1 MKTGLRIAACAAF
14 LAAGLVTAPGA
25 VYAMGTIDT
34 PAASSASKDSRMVDA
49 EKAVQA
55 KDWNKAVGLLSRVVA
70 DSPKNADAYNYLG
83 YSYRKLGH
91 PNEALAYYNHAL
103 SLDPNHR
110 GALEYLGEL
119 YLDMSDL
126 PKAEEQLTKL
136 ARVCGPRC
144 NEYQE
149 LQGEIAKFKSGQ
161 PRS

>member
-1 MKTGLRIAACAAF
+1 MKAGLRIAACAVF
-14 LAAGLVTAPGA
+14 LAAGFSAMPDA
-25 VYAMGTIDT
+25 VRAMGSIDT
-34 PAASSASKDSRMVDA
+34 PASAKDSRMTDA
-49 EKAVQA
+49 EKAVKA
-55 KDWNKAVGLLSRVVA
+55 KDYNKAIGLLNRVVA

-83 YSYRKLGH
+83 YSHRKLG
-91 PNEALAYYNHAL
+91 NRDQALTYYNHAL
-103 SLDPNHR
+103 YLDPNHR

-126 PKAEEQLTKL
+126 PKAEEQLAKL

-149 LQGEIAKFKSGQ
+149 LQGEVAKFKSGQ

>member
-14 LAAGLVTAPGA
+14 FAAGLVAAPGA
-25 VYAMGTIDT
+25 VRAMGTIET
-34 PAASSASKDSRMVDA
+34 PAPAASRDSRMIDA

-55 KDWNKAVGLLSRVVA
+55 KDYNKAIGLLVRVVA

-91 PNEALAYYNHAL
+91 RDQALAYYNHAL

-126 PKAEEQLTKL
+126 PKAEEQLAKL
-136 ARVCGPRC
+136 AQVCGPRC

-149 LQGEIAKFKSGQ
+149 LQGEVAKFKSGQ

>member
-1 MKTGLRIAACAAF
+1 MKAGLRIAACAVF
-14 LAAGLVTAPGA
+14 LAAGFSALPDA
-25 VYAMGTIDT
+25 VRAMGSIDT
-34 PAASSASKDSRMVDA
+34 PAASKDSRMTDA
-49 EKAVQA
+49 EKAVKA
-55 KDWNKAVGLLSRVVA
+55 KDYNKAIGLLNRVVA

-83 YSYRKLGH
+83 YSHRKLG
-91 PNEALAYYNHAL
+91 NRDQALTYYNHAL
-103 SLDPNHR
+103 YLDPNHR

-126 PKAEEQLTKL
+126 PKAEEQLAKL

-149 LQGEIAKFKSGQ
+149 LQGEVAKFKAGQ

>member
-1 MKTGLRIAACAAF
+1 MKTGFRIAACAVF
-14 LAAGLVTAPGA
+14 LAAGFGAMPGQ
-25 VYAMGTIDT
+25 VYAMGSIDT
-34 PAASSASKDSRMVDA
+34 PSASKDSRMADA

-55 KDWNKAVGLLSRVVA
+55 KDWNKAIGLLNRVVA

-83 YSYRKLGH
+83 YSNRKLG
-91 PNEALAYYNHAL
+91 NRDQALAYYNHAL
-103 SLDPNHR
+103 YLDPNHR

-126 PKAEEQLTKL
+126 PKAEEQLAKL

-149 LQGEIAKFKSGQ
+149 LQGEVAKFKSGQ

>member
-1 MKTGLRIAACAAF
+1 MTVLRSAIGAMA
-14 LAAGLVTAPGA
+14 LAAGIALAAGPA
-25 VYAMGTIDT
+25 L
-34 PAASSASKDSRMVDA
+34 AASSFDPPSPARDTRMVDA

-55 KDWNKAVGLLSRVVA
+55 KDWNKAIGLLNRVVA

-83 YSYRKLGH
+83 YSHRKLG
-91 PNEALAYYNHAL
+91 NRDQALSYYNAAL

-119 YLDMSDL
+119 YLDMKDL

-136 ARVCGPRC
+136 SRVCGPRC
-144 NEYQE
+144 GEYRDLRDQVE
-149 LQGEIAKFKSGQ
+149 KFKNGQ

>member
-1 MKTGLRIAACAAF
+1 MRIGFHMVACAA
-14 LAAGLVTAPGA
+14 LVAAGLVAAPGA
-25 VYAMGTIDT
+25 VLAMSSLDP
-34 PAASSASKDSRMVDA
+34 PASAGDNRMTDA
-49 EKAVQA
+49 EKAVKA
-55 KDWNKAVGLLSRVVA
+55 KDWNKAIGLLNRVVA

-83 YSYRKLGH
+83 YSYRKLG
-91 PNEALAYYNHAL
+91 NRDQALTYYNQAL

-126 PKAEEQLTKL
+126 PKAEEQLAKL

-144 NEYQE
+144 NEYRE
-149 LQGEIAKFKSGQ
+149 LQEGVAKFKAGQ

>member
-1 MKTGLRIAACAAF
+1 MKTGLRIAACAVF
-14 LAAGLVTAPGA
+14 LAAGFGAMPGS
-25 VYAMGTIDT
+25 VRAMGSIDT
-34 PAASSASKDSRMVDA
+34 PSASKDSRMADA

-55 KDWNKAVGLLSRVVA
+55 KDWNKAIGLLNRVVA

-83 YSYRKLGH
+83 YSHRKLG
-91 PNEALAYYNHAL
+91 NRDQALAYYNHAL
-103 SLDPNHR
+103 YLDPNHR

-126 PKAEEQLTKL
+126 PKAEEQLAKL

-149 LQGEIAKFKSGQ
+149 LQGEVAKFKSGQ